1 MKICICV
8 GEGLLYKAANKTQG
22 NVCAQIPHSGGG
34 FHCGVKILLGE
45 QKNK

>member
-22 NVCAQIPHSGGG
+22 NVCAQIPIQEEAFTAGS
-34 FHCGVKILLGE
+34 FFAMK
-45 QKNK
+45 KAA